1 MSMLPLGQAD
11 DARADLDATTG
22 SGLSVTPTGFA
33 SQAAEHAELPLNL
46 NDLLCPSP
54 TTTYYFRAA
63 GMVATDVAISDGDI
77 LVVDRS
83 VRLRIG
89 TLVVCAEE
97 DGFAVRRIGVVAGQ
111 VALLTADPTLPP
123 LLVADEMTIFG
134 AVTYVVHQVPQ
145 GTGQVLP

>member
-11 DARADLDATTG
+11 DARADLDATTA
-22 SGLSVTPTGFA
+22 PTGFA

-111 VALLTADPTLPP
+111 VALLAEDPTLPP
-123 LLVADEMTIFG
+123 LLVEDEMTIFG
-134 AVTYVVHQVPQ
+134 AVTYVVHHVPPA
-145 GTGQVLP
+145 TGRDLP